1 MVYFHTLKCYIRITD
16 MRIKNKGG
24 FKGKVKKPD
33 SNLIFLYRAIL
44 MLQTEEECERFFD
57 DLCTGPEL
65 KAIAQRLEVA
75 KLLKEQNV
83 YSKIVEKTGASTATI
98 SRVNR
103 SLQYGANGYDI
114 IFGRL
119 EQADGKL

>member
-1 MVYFHTLKCYIRITD
+1 MD
-16 MRIKNKGG
+16 MIA
-24 FKGKVKKPD
+24 KKPD
-33 SNLIFLYRAIL
+33 DNLQFLYRVIL
-44 MLQTEEECERFFD
+44 LLQTKEECELFFD

-65 KAIAQRLEVA
+65 KALAQRLEVA

-114 IFGRL
+114 VFERL
-119 EQADGKL
+119 EQQDGKL

>member
-1 MVYFHTLKCYIRITD
+1 MD
-16 MRIKNKGG
+16 MIA
-24 FKGKVKKPD
+24 KKPD
-33 SNLIFLYRAIL
+33 DNLQFLYRVIL
-44 MLQTEEECERFFD
+44 LLQTQEECERFFD

-65 KAIAQRLEVA
+65 KALAQRLEVA

-103 SLQYGANGYDI
+103 SLQYGASGYDI
-114 IFGRL
+114 VFERL
-119 EQADGKL
+119 EQQDGKL

>member
-1 MVYFHTLKCYIRITD
+1 MD
-16 MRIKNKGG
+16 MIA
-24 FKGKVKKPD
+24 KKQDD
-33 SNLIFLYRAIL
+33 SLQFLYRVIL
-44 MLQTEEECERFFD
+44 LLQTQEECERFFD

-65 KAIAQRLEVA
+65 KALAQRLEVA

-98 SRVNR
+98 CRVNR

-114 IFGRL
+114 VFERL
-119 EQADGKL
+119 EQQDGKL

>member
-1 MVYFHTLKCYIRITD
+1 MD
-16 MRIKNKGG
+16 MIA
-24 FKGKVKKPD
+24 KKPD
-33 SNLIFLYRAIL
+33 DSLQFLYRVIL
-44 MLQTEEECERFFD
+44 LLQTQEECERFFD

-65 KAIAQRLEVA
+65 KALAQRLEVA

-103 SLQYGANGYDI
+103 SLQYGASGYDI
-114 IFGRL
+114 VFERL
-119 EQADGKL
+119 EQQDGKL

>member
-1 MVYFHTLKCYIRITD
+1 MIA
-16 MRIKNKGG
+16 
-24 FKGKVKKPD
+24 KKQDD
-33 SNLIFLYRAIL
+33 SLQFLYRVIL
-44 MLQTEEECERFFD
+44 LLQTQEECERFFD

-65 KAIAQRLEVA
+65 EALAQRLEVA

-114 IFGRL
+114 VFERL
-119 EQADGKL
+119 EQQDGKL

>member
-1 MVYFHTLKCYIRITD
+1 MIS
-16 MRIKNKGG
+16 
-24 FKGKVKKPD
+24 KKPD
-33 SNLIFLYRAIL
+33 DNLSFLYRAIL

-83 YSKIVEKTGASTATI
+83 YSTATI

-114 IFGRL
+114 IFERL

>member
-1 MVYFHTLKCYIRITD
+1 MD
-16 MRIKNKGG
+16 MIA
-24 FKGKVKKPD
+24 KKQDD
-33 SNLIFLYRAIL
+33 SLQFLYRVIL
-44 MLQTEEECERFFD
+44 LLQTQEECERFFD

-65 KAIAQRLEVA
+65 KALAQRLEVA

-83 YSKIVEKTGASTATI
+83 YSKIVEKTGASTANI

-114 IFGRL
+114 VFERL
-119 EQADGKL
+119 EQQDGKL

>member
-1 MVYFHTLKCYIRITD
+1 MD
-16 MRIKNKGG
+16 MIA
-24 FKGKVKKPD
+24 KKQDD
-33 SNLIFLYRAIL
+33 SLQFLYRVIL
-44 MLQTEEECERFFD
+44 LLQTQEECERFFD

-65 KAIAQRLEVA
+65 KALAQRLEVA

-103 SLQYGANGYDI
+103 SLQGGNDGYSIVFKRMD
-114 IFGRL
+114 
-119 EQADGKL
+119 ESKD

>member
-1 MVYFHTLKCYIRITD
+1 MD
-16 MRIKNKGG
+16 MIA
-24 FKGKVKKPD
+24 KKQDD
-33 SNLIFLYRAIL
+33 SLQFLYRVIL
-44 MLQTEEECERFFD
+44 LLQTQEECERFFD

-65 KAIAQRLEVA
+65 KALAQRLEVA

-83 YSKIVEKTGASTATI
+83 CSKVVEKTGASTATI

-114 IFGRL
+114 VFERL
-119 EQADGKL
+119 EQQDGKL

>member
-1 MVYFHTLKCYIRITD
+1 MIA
-16 MRIKNKGG
+16 
-24 FKGKVKKPD
+24 KKPD
-33 SNLIFLYRAIL
+33 DSLQFLYRVIL
-44 MLQTEEECERFFD
+44 LLQTQEECERFFD

-65 KAIAQRLEVA
+65 KALAQRLEVA

-103 SLQYGANGYDI
+103 SLQYGASGYDI
-114 IFGRL
+114 VFERL
-119 EQADGKL
+119 EQQDGKI

>member
-1 MVYFHTLKCYIRITD
+1 MHRP
-16 MRIKNKGG
+16 G
-24 FKGKVKKPD
+24 
-33 SNLIFLYRAIL
+33 
-44 MLQTEEECERFFD
+44 TE
-57 DLCTGPEL
+57 GHS
-65 KAIAQRLEVA
+65 ARLEVA

-83 YSKIVEKTGASTATI
+83 YSRIVEKTGASTATI

-114 IFGRL
+114 IFERL

>member
-1 MVYFHTLKCYIRITD
+1 MIS
-16 MRIKNKGG
+16 
-24 FKGKVKKPD
+24 KKPD
-33 SNLIFLYRAIL
+33 DNLSFLYRAIL

-75 KLLKEQNV
+75 MLLDQGLI
-83 YSKIVEKTGASTATI
+83 YSEILERTGASSATI

-114 IFGRL
+114 IFERL

>member
-1 MVYFHTLKCYIRITD
+1 MIA
-16 MRIKNKGG
+16 
-24 FKGKVKKPD
+24 KKPD
-33 SNLIFLYRAIL
+33 DSLQFLYRVIL
-44 MLQTEEECERFFD
+44 LLQTQEECERFFD

-65 KAIAQRLEVA
+65 KALAQRLEVA

-103 SLQYGANGYDI
+103 SLQYGASGYDI
-114 IFGRL
+114 VFERL
-119 EQADGKL
+119 EQQDGKL

>member
-1 MVYFHTLKCYIRITD
+1 MD
-16 MRIKNKGG
+16 MIA
-24 FKGKVKKPD
+24 KKPD
-33 SNLIFLYRAIL
+33 DSLQFLYRVSL
-44 MLQTEEECERFFD
+44 LLQTKEECERFFD

-65 KAIAQRLEVA
+65 KALAQRLEVA

-114 IFGRL
+114 VFERL
-119 EQADGKL
+119 EQQDGKL

>member
-1 MVYFHTLKCYIRITD
+1 MLEKLRLVEERYMEMEERAAQ
-16 MRIKNKGG
+16 
-24 FKGKVKKPD
+24 PD
-33 SNLIFLYRAIL
+33 FYA
-44 MLQTEEECERFFD
+44 D
-57 DLCTGPEL
+57 P
-65 KAIAQRLEVA
+65 KAAT

-114 IFGRL
+114 VFERL
-119 EQADGKL
+119 EQLDGKL

>member
-1 MVYFHTLKCYIRITD
+1 MLEKLHLVEERYMEMEERAAQ
-16 MRIKNKGG
+16 
-24 FKGKVKKPD
+24 PD
-33 SNLIFLYRAIL
+33 FYA
-44 MLQTEEECERFFD
+44 D
-57 DLCTGPEL
+57 P
-65 KAIAQRLEVA
+65 KAAT

-114 IFGRL
+114 VFERL
-119 EQADGKL
+119 EQQDGKL

>member
-1 MVYFHTLKCYIRITD
+1 MVYFHALKCYIRITD
-16 MRIKNKGG
+16 MCIKNKGG
-24 FKGKVKKPD
+24 FKEKMKKPD

-114 IFGRL
+114 IFERL

>member
-1 MVYFHTLKCYIRITD
+1 MD
-16 MRIKNKGG
+16 MIA
-24 FKGKVKKPD
+24 KKQDD
-33 SNLIFLYRAIL
+33 SLQFLYRVIL
-44 MLQTEEECERFFD
+44 LLQTQEECERFFD

-65 KAIAQRLEVA
+65 KALAQRLEVA

-114 IFGRL
+114 VFERL
-119 EQADGKL
+119 EQRDGKL

>member
-1 MVYFHTLKCYIRITD
+1 MD
-16 MRIKNKGG
+16 MIA
-24 FKGKVKKPD
+24 KKPD
-33 SNLIFLYRAIL
+33 DNLQFLYRVIL
-44 MLQTEEECERFFD
+44 LLQTQEECERFFD

-65 KAIAQRLEVA
+65 KALAQRLEVT

-114 IFGRL
+114 VFERL
-119 EQADGKL
+119 EQQDGKL

>member
-1 MVYFHTLKCYIRITD
+1 MD
-16 MRIKNKGG
+16 MIA
-24 FKGKVKKPD
+24 KKPD
-33 SNLIFLYRAIL
+33 DSLQFLYRVIL
-44 MLQTEEECERFFD
+44 LLQTQEECERFFD

-65 KAIAQRLEVA
+65 KALAQRLEVA

-83 YSKIVEKTGASTATI
+83 SSKIVEKTGASTATI

-114 IFGRL
+114 VFERL
-119 EQADGKL
+119 EQQDGKL

>member
-1 MVYFHTLKCYIRITD
+1 MIS
-16 MRIKNKGG
+16 
-24 FKGKVKKPD
+24 KKPD
-33 SNLIFLYRAIL
+33 DNLSFLYRAIL
-44 MLQTEEECERFFD
+44 MLQTEEECERFF
-57 DLCTGPEL
+57 EL

-83 YSKIVEKTGASTATI
+83 YSRIVEKTGASTATI

-114 IFGRL
+114 IFERL

>member
-1 MVYFHTLKCYIRITD
+1 MRSEKNCKWKNAACLSLKAERWFIT
-16 MRIKNKGG
+16 NKQE
-24 FKGKVKKPD
+24 KKPR
-33 SNLIFLYRAIL
+33 NEEMYRAIL
-44 MLQTEEECERFFD
+44 MLNTVEECMRFFD

-114 IFGRL
+114 IFERL

>member
-1 MVYFHTLKCYIRITD
+1 MD
-16 MRIKNKGG
+16 MIA
-24 FKGKVKKPD
+24 KKQDD
-33 SNLIFLYRAIL
+33 SLQFLYRVIL
-44 MLQTEEECERFFD
+44 LLQTQEECERFFD

-65 KAIAQRLEVA
+65 KALAQRLEVA

-114 IFGRL
+114 VFERL
-119 EQADGKL
+119 DQQDGKL

>member
-1 MVYFHTLKCYIRITD
+1 MD
-16 MRIKNKGG
+16 MIA
-24 FKGKVKKPD
+24 KKPD
-33 SNLIFLYRAIL
+33 DSLQFLYRVIL
-44 MLQTEEECERFFD
+44 LLQTEAECERFFD

-65 KAIAQRLEVA
+65 KALAQRLEVA

-114 IFGRL
+114 VFERL
-119 EQADGKL
+119 EQQDGKL

>member
-1 MVYFHTLKCYIRITD
+1 MD
-16 MRIKNKGG
+16 MIA
-24 FKGKVKKPD
+24 KKPD
-33 SNLIFLYRAIL
+33 DSLQFLYWVIL
-44 MLQTEEECERFFD
+44 LLQTKEECERFFD

-65 KAIAQRLEVA
+65 KALAQRLEVA

-103 SLQYGANGYDI
+103 SLQYGASGYDI
-114 IFGRL
+114 VFERL
-119 EQADGKL
+119 EQQDGKL